1 MATPTTDTASAAAA
15 QAESAPATPTIEGTG
30 PVSAVLDATSPPARK
45 RARAPR
51 IDIDAAILKHMDEIK
66 RASKLVNDARRAARN
81 ERRRKSRLMKKAA
94 TLTPEDLERIAVLK
108 RCGLYNPARELV
120 LAATSSPLVATS
132 SPSSVPTIASTT
144 ATPLAPTSP
153 QDRFDDGE
161 NTEEE
166 QRDE

>member
-1 MATPTTDTASAAAA
+1 
-15 QAESAPATPTIEGTG
+15 
-30 PVSAVLDATSPPARK
+30 VSAVLDATSPPARK

-108 RCGLYNPARELV
+108 RCGLYNPTGELV
-120 LAATSSPLVATS
+120 MAATSSPHVATS
-132 SPSSVPTIASTT
+132 SPSSVQTT
-144 ATPLAPTSP
+144 A
-153 QDRFDDGE
+153 
-161 NTEEE
+161 NTAAHTQHRRAHRTVLMTEKTLKKNKEMSDLSSKTAE
-166 QRDE
+166 C